1 MRAHSATSTDAGNYL
16 SGVLLSL
23 SMMLNL
29 ELPHVNVL
37 SKCDMLPQY
46 GSMERAPKEE
56 GKEGGGMGGMGG
68 LGGWGGVLDLDACVE
83 GDVDAVMA
91 AWEEENPA
99 ARRLAPLTE
108 KLLEVVRDYNLVAF
122 EQLCIEDGRSV
133 ERVVSVLDTALGIA
147 RH

>member
-1 MRAHSATSTDAGNYL
+1 MLTSPSVLAPPLTHYTHMRAHSATSTDAGNYL

-56 GKEGGGMGGMGG
+56 GKEGG
-68 LGGWGGVLDLDACVE
+68 
-83 GDVDAVMA
+83 
-91 AWEEENPA
+91 
-99 ARRLAPLTE
+99 
-108 KLLEVVRDYNLVAF
+108 
-122 EQLCIEDGRSV
+122 ED
-133 ERVVSVLDTALGIA
+133 E
-147 RH
+147 

>member
-68 LGGWGGVLDLDACVE
+68 MGGGAGSALPGTHGESLGRE
-83 GDVDAVMA
+83 G
-91 AWEEENPA
+91 
-99 ARRLAPLTE
+99 R
-108 KLLEVVRDYNLVAF
+108 KGVVRGLTFANRRHSSRPHDPHASVNKR
-122 EQLCIEDGRSV
+122 DGSTHHPAHATHIAGGNGELRI
-133 ERVVSVLDTALGIA
+133 RPIA
-147 RH
+147 RCV

>member
-56 GKEGGGMGGMGG
+56 GKEGGEGGE
-68 LGGWGGVLDLDACVE
+68 GWGASSIWTR
-83 GDVDAVMA
+83 ASRA
-91 AWEEENPA
+91 TWT
-99 ARRLAPLTE
+99 R
-108 KLLEVVRDYNLVAF
+108 
-122 EQLCIEDGRSV
+122 
-133 ERVVSVLDTALGIA
+133 
-147 RH
+147 